1 MMVKPWQLLEDY
13 DQELYL
19 LCERELARQR
29 QGLELI
35 ASENFASPQIIAAMA
50 NAFMN
55 KYAEGLPSKRYYG
68 GCSVTDEMECLAIER
83 AKEVFGANFAN
94 VQPHS
99 GAQANA
105 AALQALAAP
114 NDKILALDLTHGG
127 HLTHGAAVN
136 FSGRFYQPHFYGV
149 SDHTGTIDY
158 ERVAAYAKEVQP
170 RVIIAGASSYPRRID
185 FQKFHHICKDV
196 GAYLMVDMAHIAGL
210 VAAGAHPSPV
220 PWADVVTTTTHKTLR
235 GPRSGLML
243 WNSSELSAKLNK
255 GVFPGT
261 QGGPMQH
268 VIVAKA
274 LCFKEAAQS
283 DFVDYQ
289 RQTIANAKI
298 LAAEFD
304 RQGLK
309 VLTGGTDNHLVLLDL
324 AATRFSGK
332 DAEALLEQIAVSVN
346 KNMIPGDKRS
356 PMVTSGLRIGT
367 PAVTTRGM
375 KEQEMLV
382 IASFIQRAFE
392 NASNGDYLLDLK
404 REVEMFAAKFPVYPE
419 WC

>member
-1 MMVKPWQLLEDY
+1 MMVKPWQLLEDC

-19 LCERELARQR
+19 LCERELTRQR

-50 NAFMN
+50 NVFMN

-68 GCSVTDEMECLAIER
+68 GCSVTDDMERLAIER
-83 AKEVFGANFAN
+83 AKKIFSANFAN

-114 NDKILALDLTHGG
+114 NDKILALDLAHGG
-127 HLTHGAAVN
+127 HLTHGSAVN
-136 FSGRFYQPHFYGV
+136 FSGRFYQSHFYGV

-158 ERVAAYAKEVQP
+158 ERVAACAQEVQP
-170 RVIIAGASSYPRRID
+170 RVVIAGASSYPRRID

-196 GAYLMVDMAHIAGL
+196 GAYLLVDMAHIAGL
-210 VAAGAHPSPV
+210 VAAGVHPSPV

-243 WNSSELSAKLNK
+243 WNNSELSAKLNK

-268 VIVAKA
+268 IIVAKA
-274 LCFKEAAQS
+274 LCFKEAAQA
-283 DFVDYQ
+283 DFIDYQ
-289 RQTIANAKI
+289 HQTVANART
-298 LAAEFD
+298 LAAEFE

-324 AATRFSGK
+324 VATKFSGK
-332 DAEALLEQIAVSVN
+332 DAEALLERIAVSVN

-375 KEQEMLV
+375 KEQEMVV
-382 IASFIQRAFE
+382 IAAFIQRAFE
-392 NASNGDYLLDLK
+392 NASNSDYLLDLK
-404 REVEMFAAKFPVYPE
+404 REVEAFADKFPVYSE
-419 WC
+419 WS